1 MADYYVDDLLTPVY
15 QFELF
20 NHNNSNYLIWVLLSE
35 RERETERD
43 RERHRETEGERQ
55 RETERDTERHR
66 ETQRERQRETQREKY
81 YLKQE
86 AANIHTKTPVLR
98 LEIIRDSNTGDF
110 QWRLRNF

>member
-1 MADYYVDDLLTPVY
+1 MVILTDPMITFPELMADYYVDDLLTPVY

-35 RERETERD
+35 RETERD

-66 ETQRERQRETQREKY
+66 ERHRERDTERERS
-81 YLKQE
+81 
-86 AANIHTKTPVLR
+86 AINNVWI
-98 LEIIRDSNTGDF
+98 SNDTF
-110 QWRLRNF
+110 INWWKE

>member
-1 MADYYVDDLLTPVY
+1 MFT
-15 QFELF
+15 
-20 NHNNSNYLIWVLLSE
+20 NHNTKLWEESWKWGREIGKRE
-35 RERETERD
+35 RERETETD
-43 RERHRETEGERQ
+43 IERQ
-55 RETERDTERHR
+55 REHRERDTHTHRETQRDTERHR
-66 ETQRERQRETQREKY
+66 ERHTERKY

>member
-1 MADYYVDDLLTPVY
+1 MFT
-15 QFELF
+15 
-20 NHNNSNYLIWVLLSE
+20 NHNTKLWEESWKWGREIGKRE
-35 RERETERD
+35 RERETETDRD
-43 RERHRETEGERQ
+43 RHRETERTQ
-55 RETERDTERHR
+55 RERHTHTQRDTERHR
-66 ETQRERQRETQREKY
+66 ETQRDTERHRERHTERKY

>member
-1 MADYYVDDLLTPVY
+1 MFT
-15 QFELF
+15 
-20 NHNNSNYLIWVLLSE
+20 NHNTKLWEESWKWGREIGKRE
-35 RERETERD
+35 RERETETDIERQREHRERDTHTHTETQRDTERD
-43 RERHRETEGERQ
+43 RERH
-55 RETERDTERHR
+55 TER
-66 ETQRERQRETQREKY
+66 KY